1 MRIIPAVVVGVL
13 LLAFPAFSSGQT
25 NLDIHGSGGPT
36 LYDRGASVAVG
47 VGLTPTSWLTV
58 VVDVEHTHQ
67 PSRLT
72 KDEHSR
78 VTSAFRG
85 GTLTAVTG
93 GIRASLFGPDRIGPY
108 ALAGLAVGM
117 SRPNV
122 NDLWPRRVVHQVQ
135 GPFVGGGFQVPIGDR
150 ISLFADGRVMLM
162 AGRQADVLL
171 GVAPIR
177 AGMTWRF

>member
-1 MRIIPAVVVGVL
+1 MRIIPAVVVGLL
-13 LLAFPAFSSGQT
+13 LLAFPALSSGQT
-25 NLDIHGSGGPT
+25 NVDIHGSGGPT
-36 LYDRGASVAVG
+36 LYNRGSSVAVG
-47 VGLTPTSWLTV
+47 VGFTPTSWLTV
-58 VVDVEHTHQ
+58 VVDVERTHQ
-67 PSRLT
+67 PSRLST
-72 KDEHSR
+72 EHG

-85 GTLTAVTG
+85 GTLTSVAG

-108 ALAGLAVGM
+108 ALAGLAVGV

-122 NDLWPRRVVHQVQ
+122 NDLWPKRVAHQVQ
-135 GPFVGGGFQVPIGDR
+135 GPFVGGGFQVPIGNR

-162 AGRQADVLL
+162 AGKQADVLL

>member
-1 MRIIPAVVVGVL
+1 VRIIPAVIVGVL
-13 LLAFPAFSSGQT
+13 LLAFPALSSGQT
-25 NLDIHGSGGPT
+25 NVDIHGSGGPT
-36 LYDRGASVAVG
+36 LYDRGSSVAVG
-47 VGLTPTSWLTV
+47 VGFTPTSWLTV
-58 VVDVEHTHQ
+58 VVDVERTHQ
-67 PSRLT
+67 PSRLST
-72 KDEHSR
+72 EHG

-85 GTLTAVTG
+85 GTLTSVAG

-122 NDLWPRRVVHQVQ
+122 NDLWPKRVAHQVQ
-135 GPFVGGGFQVPIGDR
+135 GPFVGGGFQVPVGNR

>member
-1 MRIIPAVVVGVL
+1 MRIIPAVVVSVL
-13 LLAFPAFSSGQT
+13 LLAFPAPSSGQT

-36 LYDRGASVAVG
+36 LYDRGSSVSVG
-47 VGLTPTSWLTV
+47 VGFTPTSWLSV
-58 VVDVEHTHQ
+58 VVDVERTHQ
-67 PSRLT
+67 PSRLST
-72 KDEHSR
+72 EHG

-85 GTLTAVTG
+85 GTLTSVVG

-108 ALAGLAVGM
+108 ALAGLAVGV

-122 NDLWPRRVVHQVQ
+122 NDLWPRRVAHQVQ
-135 GPFVGGGFQVPIGDR
+135 GPFVGGGFQVPVGNR

-171 GVAPIR
+171 GVSTIR